1 MLPRPSSLRHNWITA
16 MTSRSTHPADA
27 RISRAASVKLSTPMA
42 KKMIRIVQEMGL
54 PVTACEVLA
63 NGTFRLETTL
73 EKQRDA
79 DAALDAWI
87 RSQRG

>member
-1 MLPRPSSLRHNWITA
+1 
-16 MTSRSTHPADA
+16 MTSRSTRPEDA
-27 RISRAASVKLSTPMA
+27 RIPRTASAKFSTPVA
-42 KKMIRIVQEMGL
+42 KKMIKVVQELGL

-63 NGTFRLETTL
+63 NGTFRLETTS

-87 RSQRG
+87 RSQGG

>member
-1 MLPRPSSLRHNWITA
+1 
-16 MTSRSTHPADA
+16 
-27 RISRAASVKLSTPMA
+27 MA

-54 PVTACEVLA
+54 PVTAREVLA